1 MSMGPSDERGPRH
14 EGSRPP
20 GRGRPPGAGPTGE
33 PKLDLALAALRLKD
47 VPRAGWTMHGI
58 EAPESVADHSYGTA
72 LLCLLYAA
80 DAGVDQA
87 RAVAIALAHDLAEA
101 VTGDF
106 ANRAAD
112 SDRPF
117 REAEKAAAERAAMDA
132 LVPPAADAVR
142 ELWLEYEERSSAE
155 AVFVRDMN
163 LIDMSLQALAYEE
176 WRRYDHTVPIPSAG
190 GHTHLDEF
198 FVSAEA
204 RLATPLGRRL
214 YAAIERRYRAVR
226 RA

>member
-1 MSMGPSDERGPRH
+1 MSET
-14 EGSRPP
+14 
-20 GRGRPPGAGPTGE
+20 TGE
-33 PKLDLALAALRLKD
+33 PRLDMAYAALRLKD
-47 VPRAGWTMHGI
+47 VDRAGWPMHGVRD
-58 EAPESVADHSYGTA
+58 PESVADHSFGTA

-80 DAGVDQA
+80 DAGVDRD
-87 RAVAIALAHDLAEA
+87 RAVAVALAHDLAEA

-106 ANRAAD
+106 ANRAAA
-112 SDRPF
+112 SDRPYGD
-117 REAEKAAAERAAMDA
+117 EEKAAAERAAMDA

-198 FVSAEA
+198 FASAEP
-204 RLATPLGRRL
+204 RLSTGLGRRL
-214 YAAIERRYRAVR
+214 YALVERRYLAARGG
-226 RA
+226 